1 MFTALTL
8 SLALGAP
15 VPAPAAP
22 VPVGVAPQVMEL
34 KADSD
39 GKVVVTVRRT
49 EKVQVGAG
57 GAVNPAGARPAVIT
71 ANRVVMKSVELGE
84 VKDLTV
90 TTADGKKIEIQDA
103 VKKIAGGAI
112 VVVSGDGKPV
122 SPAFLKVFKDDTL
135 VLTSPEL
142 VGAQNLTRPGVRPL
156 PIDRI
161 QPGGV
166 QILPIQPGNV
176 QVLPIQGGGAGGVI
190 QIQVAPGGVAP
201 AVLPVAPPAPVEK
214 APEKNEK

>member
-15 VPAPAAP
+15 VPAPAP
-22 VPVGVAPQVMEL
+22 PMPVGVAPQVMEL
-34 KADSD
+34 KANAD

-49 EKVQVGAG
+49 EKVQIGAG
-57 GAVNPAGARPAVIT
+57 GAIGPNGAPPAVIT
-71 ANRVVMKSVELGE
+71 QNRVVLKSVELGE

-90 TTADGKKIEIQDA
+90 TTADGKKLDTQDA
-103 VKKIAGGAI
+103 IKKIAGGAI

-122 SPAFLKVFKDDTL
+122 SPVFLKVFKDDTL

-142 VGAQNLTRPGVRPL
+142 VGPQGVTRPGIRPL

-161 QPGGV
+161 GPGGI
-166 QILPIQPGNV
+166 QILPIPPGNI

-201 AVLPVAPPAPVEK
+201 AVLPAPVPVPVEK